1 MKKKKGWFLWQ
12 SILMC
17 LVIGVFAGCGHEKN
31 KEEKNEQQSYE
42 DEWVEA
48 ELYDAKES
56 SASADLERGTQRKEA
71 ESSADNGSQEAE
83 KEVSIEYEEESAGAA
98 IEILQ
103 PEESA
108 EAAAEVSQWE
118 ESVQQGEGNPQEE
131 GVGEEENSERS
142 ETLQPYYLTEA
153 DKSQVL
159 VQLAELGAQYGLTYH
174 PDIMEGETWDSPTP
188 IYEEELIFGR
198 EHVMNAM
205 LEYTEGAFVLMQME
219 NCQGFALS
227 IKERP
232 NTLSDAYYEVYV
244 YWV

>member
-56 SASADLERGTQRKEA
+56 STSADFERGTQRKEA

-83 KEVSIEYEEESAGAA
+83 KEVSIEYEK
-98 IEILQ
+98 
-103 PEESA
+103 ESA

-118 ESVQQGEGNPQEE
+118 ESVHQEEGNPQEE
-131 GVGEEENSERS
+131 NVVEEENSERS

-153 DKSQVL
+153 DKSQML

>member
-1 MKKKKGWFLWQ
+1 MWQ

-83 KEVSIEYEEESAGAA
+83 KEVSIEYEEESA
-98 IEILQ
+98 
-103 PEESA
+103 
-108 EAAAEVSQWE
+108 EAAGEVSQWE
-118 ESVQQGEGNPQEE
+118 ESVQQEEGNPQEE
-131 GVGEEENSERS
+131 DVGEEENSERS

>member
-1 MKKKKGWFLWQ
+1 MWQ

-56 SASADLERGTQRKEA
+56 STSADLEGSTQRKEA

-83 KEVSIEYEEESAGAA
+83 KEVSIEYEK
-98 IEILQ
+98 
-103 PEESA
+103 ESA

-118 ESVQQGEGNPQEE
+118 ESVHQEEGNPQEE
-131 GVGEEENSERS
+131 NVVEEENSERS

-153 DKSQVL
+153 DKSQML

>member
-83 KEVSIEYEEESAGAA
+83 KEVSSEYEK
-98 IEILQ
+98 
-103 PEESA
+103 ESA

-118 ESVQQGEGNPQEE
+118 ESVQQEEGAPQEE
-131 GVGEEENSERS
+131 SVGEEGNSERS